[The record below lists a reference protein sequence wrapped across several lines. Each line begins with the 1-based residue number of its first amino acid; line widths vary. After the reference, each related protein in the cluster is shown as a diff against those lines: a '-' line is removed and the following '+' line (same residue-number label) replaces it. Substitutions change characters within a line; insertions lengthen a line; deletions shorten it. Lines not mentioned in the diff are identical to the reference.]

1 MEAAYYT
8 AQLNKNKQVFEALLK
23 GLSPAEYRFKVNP
36 EDWCIL
42 EIVCH
47 LYDEERED
55 FRCRVESILADPSRP
70 LPPADPVSWAKTR
83 NYMDEDFDNK
93 VSAFL
98 AERRKS
104 VDWLQSLRNAKW
116 DNSYMHPKIGAVP
129 ASLILT
135 NWVIHDHLHIKQ
147 ITRRKYE
154 YIEQNASDPI
164 DYAGKWV

>member
-8 AQLNKNKQVFEALLK
+8 ARLYNNKQVFEALLQ
-23 GLSPAEYRFKVNP
+23 GLSSAEYRFKVNP

-42 EIVCH
+42 EIICH

-55 FRCRVESILADPSRP
+55 FRLRVESILEDPSKP

-83 NYMDEDFDNK
+83 NYMEENFENK

-104 VDWLQSLRNAKW
+104 VDWLQSLHEPNW
-116 DNSYMHPKIGAVP
+116 DNSYMHPKIGPVP

-135 NWVIHDHLHIKQ
+135 NWVVHDDLHIKQ

-154 YIEQNASDPI
+154 YIEQNASDRI